1 MTRAHRRA
9 IARVRPG
16 AHTDIAR
23 LVHLINLAYE
33 AERFFVRGDRTTER
47 EVRREMEAGA
57 FLVAVDGHD
66 QPVGCVH
73 VRADGDAGTFGM
85 LAVDPARQGQGLG
98 RRLIEAAEGY
108 VLDRGGRRME
118 ILVVNLREDLLR
130 LYRQL
135 GYAATDVKPYVH
147 RPTTQPCHF
156 VVMQKPLVPPRVS

>member
-1 MTRAHRRA
+1 
-9 IARVRPG
+9 
-16 AHTDIAR
+16 
-23 LVHLINLAYE
+23 
-33 AERFFVRGDRTTER
+33 
-47 EVRREMEAGA
+47 MEAGV
-57 FLVAVDGHD
+57 FLVAVDEHD

-73 VRADGDAGTFGM
+73 VRADGDAGAGTFGM

-108 VLDRGGRRME
+108 VLERGGRMME

-135 GYAATDVKPYVH
+135 GYAATGVRPYVH

-156 VVMQKPLVPPRVS
+156 VVMQKPLVTPPVS